1 MENKLIGKQSY
12 LKLKSLVSLF
22 AAVLL
27 SVAPVFSEAINTTN
41 TKSTS
46 QEQKQQQSL
55 EQTSTALKPLSTQ
68 QMQSSA
74 QQTAESQSSNQ
85 ELTEPSDL
93 LSNQDS
99 LLNQLDSKLQALDL
113 QVTTLEQSITS
124 SLATNEQLK
133 NQLNSCKETIAS
145 LQTDLSQ
152 LSDRL
157 QDSNES
163 LAKVQ
168 DDLDAY
174 DLKVKN
180 LELQISIYKPVI
192 RNTYISEGIVT
203 AAGIAL
209 IFIGNNLPENK
220 DIITSVGIGVC
231 SAGGICLTTTGIT
244 QLIKL
249 FSKKN

>member
-41 TKSTS
+41 TESTS
-46 QEQKQQQSL
+46 QGQKQPQIL
-55 EQTSTALKPLSTQ
+55 EQSSTTLKPLSMQ
-68 QMQSSA
+68 QTQSSA
-74 QQTAESQSSNQ
+74 QQTAESQSLNQ
-85 ELTEPSDL
+85 ESTQ
-93 LSNQDS
+93 LSNLLDEQDN
-99 LLNQLDSKLQALDL
+99 LLNLFDSKLTTLEA
-113 QVTTLEQSITS
+113 QVTTLEQSVKDS
-124 SLATNEQLK
+124 SATNSQLESQLK
-133 NQLNSCKETIAS
+133 SCKETITN
-145 LQTDLSQ
+145 LRTDLSQ

-163 LAKVQ
+163 LAKAQ

-174 DLKVKN
+174 DLKIKS

-220 DIITSVGIGVC
+220 DVVTSIGIGIC
-231 SAGGICLTTTGIT
+231 SAGGICFTTTGIT